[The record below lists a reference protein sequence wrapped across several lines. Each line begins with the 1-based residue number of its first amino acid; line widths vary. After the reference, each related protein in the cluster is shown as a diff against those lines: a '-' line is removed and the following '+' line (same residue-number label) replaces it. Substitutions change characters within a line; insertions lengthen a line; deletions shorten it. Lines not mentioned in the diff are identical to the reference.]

1 MINRGLTVGKINNGR
16 DSPIEAGALYMARFR
31 INHMFATHRAISVYM
46 CELCICICVFSC
58 TYLCVFVFVQV

>member
-31 INHMFATHRAISVYM
+31 INHMFATHRAISVN
-46 CELCICICVFSC
+46 V
-58 TYLCVFVFVQV
+58 